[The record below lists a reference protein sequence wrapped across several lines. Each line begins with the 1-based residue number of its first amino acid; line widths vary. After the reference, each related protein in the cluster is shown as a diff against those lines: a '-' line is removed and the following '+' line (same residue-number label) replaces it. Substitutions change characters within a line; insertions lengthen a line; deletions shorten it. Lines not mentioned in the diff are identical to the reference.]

1 MRLLPR
7 LLDLSMMATPLV
19 IAFRCDWTLYE
30 FALLVVYDA
39 TLIALLALLAR
50 PLQAV
55 LTMLDLA
62 MRGRSPATLGLTS
75 PSATESAWNYWV
87 CSRFC
92 SSSTC

>member
-1 MRLLPR
+1 MRSVPAHVHLLLMTT
-7 LLDLSMMATPLV
+7 LLA

-30 FALLVVYDA
+30 FALLVVYGA

-87 CSRFC
+87 CSRYC